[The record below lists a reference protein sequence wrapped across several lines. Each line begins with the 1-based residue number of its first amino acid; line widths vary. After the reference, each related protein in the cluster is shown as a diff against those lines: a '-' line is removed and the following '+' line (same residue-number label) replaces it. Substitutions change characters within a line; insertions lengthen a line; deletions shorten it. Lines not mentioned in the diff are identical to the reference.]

1 MPSTRSHV
9 AGRDRGAGVRGG
21 VLAEVSQL
29 LGEGRAGAGQRQQ
42 VQHQGG
48 GARHRAVQV
57 HVSTVQVQY
66 NGEWRMRN

>member
-1 MPSTRSHV
+1 M
-9 AGRDRGAGVRGG
+9 RGG
-21 VLAEVSQL
+21 VLAEVCQL

-48 GARHRAVQV
+48 GAQHRAVQV

-66 NGEWRMRN
+66 KFS